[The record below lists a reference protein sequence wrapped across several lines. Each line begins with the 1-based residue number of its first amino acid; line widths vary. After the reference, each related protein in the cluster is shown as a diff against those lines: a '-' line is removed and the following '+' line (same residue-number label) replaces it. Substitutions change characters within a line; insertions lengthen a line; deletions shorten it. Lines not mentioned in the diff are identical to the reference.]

1 MCKRLVRSMSFS
13 SRTTSLFP
21 TPIERPDAQK
31 PSSPALARGHCRSG
45 PPDSR
50 FQLRLVR
57 AGLAERRVRLV
68 ARTTCAPERRTPAG
82 RTIVRPPSPP
92 AVWPATR
99 SSPLPSGVLR
109 NAHELQCAVF
119 DLQCA
124 VLASVQ
130 GRRLTLLFQGILS
143 SSRRVGPSVC
153 SALGYTGSVRIIAS
167 KLRRISYLPQAVT
180 CLFRVS
186 GDQK

>member
-1 MCKRLVRSMSFS
+1 MSLEVKTLAASLPYNWIHRTAGTTHPVAWGPFRLANPPRLVRHRRPHFAMCKRLVRSMSFS
-13 SRTTSLFP
+13 SRTTSLFLA
-21 TPIERPDAQK
+21 PIERPDAQK

-99 SSPLPSGVLR
+99 SSSLPSGVLR
-109 NAHELQCAVF
+109 NAHEL
-119 DLQCA
+119 
-124 VLASVQ
+124 
-130 GRRLTLLFQGILS
+130 
-143 SSRRVGPSVC
+143 
-153 SALGYTGSVRIIAS
+153 
-167 KLRRISYLPQAVT
+167 
-180 CLFRVS
+180 
-186 GDQK
+186 